1 MSTTITSSGQT
12 GARPSDA
19 GPSDARSTDTTPSG
33 AAAGDARPTGTR
45 PTAEDLRARF
55 APVLAEIAAGA
66 VERERE
72 RRLPFA
78 EVRALADAGFT
89 AITVPSEHG
98 GAGAD
103 VETLFRLL
111 IDLGEADSNLPQLL
125 RAHFAFANG
134 LLLGDEEEDPS
145 VWQRLLAGGAVF
157 GNASHERSTA
167 RVGDL
172 ATTVTPD
179 GEDFLISG
187 EKAYSTGSIF
197 ADWINVTAQ
206 TPDGLRARVTVRRE
220 DPGVQVRDD
229 WDGFGQQLTGSG
241 STLLDEVRVPASRVR
256 IRGASADG
264 RPTPQTAFLQLVLL
278 SSLVGVG
285 RAALR
290 DGVDFV
296 RSRTRVYSQGSGA
309 TAAEDP
315 LVQAVVGRLSAK
327 LAAAED
333 SVLAAARALGAA
345 QDAVI
350 RDHRDGTPG
359 SERSLALID
368 AAELRTVQAQLTAV
382 ENVLAVTTQLFE
394 VGGASATS
402 RGRALDRHWRNARTL
417 SSHNPAIYQERA
429 IGDRLLNDSEL
440 LYFWSTGEK
449 KTSGQ
454 TTDGT
459 KTSEQP
465 TGGPEENGRVS

>member
-1 MSTTITSSGQT
+1 MSTT
-12 GARPSDA
+12 AAPV
-19 GPSDARSTDTTPSG
+19 GPTDSTTKAT
-33 AAAGDARPTGTR
+33 
-45 PTAEDLRARF
+45 PTARTDAPASLEDLRARF
-55 APVLAEIAAGA
+55 TPVLAEIAEGA
-66 VERERE
+66 VEREHE

-89 AITVPSEHG
+89 AITVPREQG
-98 GAGAD
+98 GSGAD
-103 VETLFRLL
+103 VEALFGLL

-145 VWQRLLAGGAVF
+145 TWQRLLAGGAVF

-172 ATTVTPD
+172 ATTVVPD

-206 TPDGLRARVTVRRE
+206 TPGGRRARVTVRR
-220 DPGVQVRDD
+220 DDAGVEVRDD

-241 STLLDEVRVPASRVR
+241 TTVLRDVRVPASRVR
-256 IRGASADG
+256 IRGGSADG
-264 RPTPQTAFLQLVLL
+264 LPTPQTAFLQLVLL

-290 DGVDFV
+290 DGVEFV

-327 LAAAED
+327 LAAAKD
-333 SVLAAARALGAA
+333 SVLAAARVLGRA
-345 QDAVI
+345 QDSVI
-350 RDHRDGTPG
+350 RDHRDGVAG

-382 ENVLAVTTQLFE
+382 DNVLAVTTQLFE

-449 KTSGQ
+449 KKS
-454 TTDGT
+454 
-459 KTSEQP
+459 
-465 TGGPEENGRVS
+465 